1 MFLETLVPCNN
12 KNINR
17 KEFMQPEEN
26 VQNEAVSA
34 VAPVM
39 APKAPKKDNPSENT
53 LKKSNAV
60 LIVSILCLILAVGG
74 IAFGVWE
81 MMDGNAQMAKKDEQI
96 KELNSQI
103 SLLKQ
108 EKEELEAQIESIS
121 GLSNSDDVSV
131 SDENYVYLDEL
142 GIKLKKTDAFPDL
155 VAKKADDE
163 YTIYYL
169 IKRSSEIQ
177 DTASVPDSISL
188 TKESTCNPAEI
199 TKGFGAL
206 LNVGGDCYTMGE
218 ILPYGSDTEHPL
230 TDFLKYVSDQENY
243 SKI

>member
-1 MFLETLVPCNN
+1 MESNQNTNMRDAASAPTA
-12 KNINR
+12 INTSLNT
-17 KEFMQPEEN
+17 PS
-26 VQNEAVSA
+26 VSA
-34 VAPVM
+34 DSSRPGNDVVFQD
-39 APKAPKKDNPSENT
+39 KPKKNMIMI
-53 LKKSNAV
+53 LGMV
-60 LIVSILCLILAVGG
+60 LLGILAIGG

-103 SLLKQ
+103 SLLEQ
-108 EKEELEAQIESIS
+108 EKEELEAQIESLS

-142 GIKLKKTDAFPDL
+142 GIKLRKTDAFPDL

-163 YTIYYL
+163 YIIRYL

-177 DTASVPDSISL
+177 DTTSAPDSISL

-218 ILPYGSDTEHPL
+218 ILPYGSDAEHPL